1 MPVHKKTYKNTKYKN
16 PSRKS
21 CEQTIKRILAREFEE
36 YGENHHFKQASDFMI
51 YFESLHPASP
61 SLTKQVQR
69 AVSSLNLARDE
80 NGYFMIHKTVEE
92 YQAEQEL
99 ARLLETA
106 SLSNLHNYTPV
117 FIKTEPW
124 KRSILMQ
131 MIASI
136 SEMRMLYET
145 IAETGDGLI
154 LYTKFPDKLIG
165 YLSDFIE
172 IDADDQEEST
182 S

>member
-1 MPVHKKTYKNTKYKN
+1 
-16 PSRKS
+16 
-21 CEQTIKRILAREFEE
+21 
-36 YGENHHFKQASDFMI
+36 MI